1 MKKMHIKRFSTGSMI
16 VAVILSILFA
26 VIAIFDGNYYQ
37 KMNEATNLYLTSE
50 KAALRLQKGSDI
62 LTDQVRMYVITGD
75 KAYMD
80 GYFEEANVTKNRDHA
95 VEELR
100 LHFSGTQS
108 LTDLESALGDSR
120 MLMEREYY
128 AMRLAAIGYGLAED
142 QLPDEVASVS
152 LSAEDAAL
160 TASEK
165 VDKGRSMVSD
175 SIYQGIK
182 SKIGDNVDQC
192 IDDLLRLTQSRRDSY
207 SMHFRVLY
215 GIQEIGLIFL
225 LVFLIASSLI
235 VRTLIVNPLVSYN
248 SRIEH
253 DETVPL
259 IGAAELQTLAQTYNR
274 VFTEN
279 QATQKIIRHEAE
291 HDALSDLL
299 NRGSF
304 NKILSLYNEGNLSYA
319 LLIVDIDTFK
329 SVNDT
334 YGHAVGDAVIQYVA
348 NKIRSAFR
356 VTDYV
361 FRIGGDEFAII
372 MLDMSTNHRSAVEE
386 KLLAL
391 QESLK
396 ETPKGIPAVTVSV
409 GVAFSD
415 RQDPSG
421 SIFQDA
427 DKMLYTVKEGGK
439 NGFQFYE

>member
-1 MKKMHIKRFSTGSMI
+1 MKKIHIKRFSTGSI
-16 VAVILSILFA
+16 ILAALLSVLFA
-26 VIAIFDGNYYQ
+26 VIGIFGGNYYQ
-37 KMNEATNLYLTSE
+37 KMNDATQLYLTSE

-62 LTDQVRMYVITGD
+62 LTDQVRMYVLTGD

-80 GYFEEANVTKNRDHA
+80 GYFEEANVTKSRDTA

-100 LHFSGTQS
+100 QHFAGTQS
-108 LTDLESALGDSR
+108 LTDLEMALGDSR
-120 MLMEREYY
+120 MLMDREYY
-128 AMRLAAIGYGLAED
+128 AMRLAAQSYGLPEN
-142 QLPDEVASVS
+142 QLPEEVSSVS
-152 LSAEDAAL
+152 LSAEDRAL
-160 TASEK
+160 NAEDQL
-165 VDKGRSMVSD
+165 DKSRSMVSD

-182 SKIGDNVDQC
+182 AKIGDNVNQC
-192 IDDLLRLTQSRRDSY
+192 VDDLLRLTQQRRDSY
-207 SMHFRVLY
+207 SMHFRILY

-225 LVFLIASSLI
+225 LFFLIASSLI
-235 VRTLIVNPLVSYN
+235 VRMLIVNPLVSYN

-259 IGAAELQTLAQTYNR
+259 IGAAELQALGQTYNK

-319 LLIVDIDTFK
+319 LLIADIDTFK
-329 SVNDT
+329 SINDT

-361 FRIGGDEFAII
+361 FRIGGDEFAIV
-372 MLDMSTNHRSAVEE
+372 MLDMSTNHRSTIEE
-386 KLLAL
+386 KLLSL

-396 ETPKGIPAVTVSV
+396 DSPEGIPAVTVSV

-415 RQDPSG
+415 RQNPAG
-421 SIFQDA
+421 TIFQDA
-427 DKMLYTVKEGGK
+427 DKALYAVKESGK
-439 NGFQFYE
+439 NGFRFYE

>member
-1 MKKMHIKRFSTGSMI
+1 MKKMHIKRFSTGSI
-16 VAVILSILFA
+16 VVAAVLSILFA
-26 VIAIFDGNYYQ
+26 VIAIFGGNYYQ
-37 KMNEATNLYLTSE
+37 KMIDATNLYLTSE

-100 LHFSGTQS
+100 QHFSGTQS

-128 AMRLAAIGYGLAED
+128 AMRLAAEGYGLAED
-142 QLPDEVASVS
+142 RLPDEVASVS
-152 LSAEDAAL
+152 LSAEDQAL

-207 SMHFRVLY
+207 STHFRVLY
-215 GIQEIGLIFL
+215 GFQEIGLIFL
-225 LVFLIASSLI
+225 LFFLIASSLI

-259 IGAAELQTLAQTYNR
+259 IGAAELQTLAQTYNK

-334 YGHAVGDAVIQYVA
+334 YGHAVGDAVIQFVA

-396 ETPKGIPAVTVSV
+396 DTPNGIPTVTVSA

-415 RQDPSG
+415 RPNPTG

-427 DKMLYTVKEGGK
+427 DKVLYSVKENGK